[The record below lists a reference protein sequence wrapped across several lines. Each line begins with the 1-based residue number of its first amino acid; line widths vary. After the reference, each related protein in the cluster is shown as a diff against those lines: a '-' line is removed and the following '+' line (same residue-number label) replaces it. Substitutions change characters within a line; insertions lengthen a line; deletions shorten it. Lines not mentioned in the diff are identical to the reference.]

1 MCCTGEVLEYVREN
15 IRVMIEYCDGV
26 YQPSDDTF
34 LLADNFVPEG
44 TMLEIGSGTGLISMV
59 ASIMGIKVTSVDI
72 NPAAVDCTR
81 ENAIRNGVSLEVYE
95 SDLFSRVRNR
105 FDTIV
110 FNPPYLP
117 VEENIPGSE
126 QWAGG
131 KDGFS
136 TVRKFLKSFPDYL
149 TEGGKGYIVLSDL
162 ADIGQIMSE
171 FPGIVFTL
179 VASKKLFFERLSLL
193 QIKAAIQ

>member
-1 MCCTGEVLEYVREN
+1 
-15 IRVMIEYCDGV
+15 MIEYCDGV